1 MRYVAATVTS
11 ALLGL
16 AAGTAMLDPADPATA
31 GTAADM
37 AQVGHVT
44 LPTAITGF
52 QVRLNESGQL
62 SYSGCLGPP
71 STVTSKIPARVPGLV
86 IRYAAKRGG
95 AWPRL
100 GSATFTGHGCGNQG
114 EAFAGSLAVKLTV
127 AYYQAYFP
135 GGTGVQGTRY
145 AAAHSQTLL
154 AWKFADR
161 ITSFAV
167 WPPTV
172 ATGHVLTVR
181 GTLQYYHSG
190 WHGYGGQQVLVIF
203 RRTGTGNWYYIAQPT
218 TGTTG
223 AFSATFTGP
232 GSATWAAEYLG
243 DSTHLATVS
252 PMTYVR
258 SQ

>member
-31 GTAADM
+31 GTGADLVP
-37 AQVGHVT
+37 AGHVT
-44 LPTAITGF
+44 LSTVITGF
-52 QVRLNESGQL
+52 RVSLDESGQL
-62 SYSGCLGPP
+62 SYSGCLGLP
-71 STVTSKIPARVPGLV
+71 SSVTSKIPARVPGLV
-86 IRYAAKRGG
+86 IQYAAERGG
-95 AWPRL
+95 TWQRL
-100 GSATFTGHGCGNQG
+100 GSAALTGHGCGNQG

-127 AYYQAYFP
+127 AYYQAFFP
-135 GGTGVQGTRY
+135 GGAGMEGTRY
-145 AAAHSQTLL
+145 AAAHSQALL

-167 WPPTV
+167 WPRT
-172 ATGHVLTVR
+172 AAAGHALTVR
-181 GTLQYYHSG
+181 GILQYYHSG

-203 RRTGTGNWYYIAQPT
+203 RRPGTGDWYYIAQPT
-218 TGTTG
+218 TGPTG

-243 DSTHLATVS
+243 DSAHLAAVS
-252 PMTYVR
+252 PMT
-258 SQ
+258 